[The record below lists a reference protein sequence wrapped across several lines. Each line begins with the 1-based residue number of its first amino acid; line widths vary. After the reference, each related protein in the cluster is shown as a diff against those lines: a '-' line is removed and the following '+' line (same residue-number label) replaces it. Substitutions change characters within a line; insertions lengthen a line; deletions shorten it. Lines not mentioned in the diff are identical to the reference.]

1 MNNMSISLV
10 TYGLNE
16 KKNIPKFLYWAE
28 NFLKKIS
35 YDYEII
41 FFDDGSTDNS
51 YVLLCLMKKKYKN
64 LKIIKNKK
72 NFGPAYC
79 IKKALKLCRK
89 KYLLI
94 QTTDNSYIL
103 NSFIR
108 NKNKLFSGEYDCL
121 HGYRSKNI
129 LMRSDNLWKGFISLV
144 NHYFLSIL
152 FGFHTLDYQNTYMV
166 RFNLVK
172 NIKLYANS
180 SFINPELFLK
190 LKNKGVKILEL
201 NAPFRKRFGGI
212 SKGTRFLRI
221 IESVFEILKFRIL
234 SKKYNIS

>member
-1 MNNMSISLV
+1 MSISLV

-16 KKNIPKFLYWAE
+16 KKNIPKFLYWAKT
-28 NFLKKIS
+28 FLKKIS
-35 YDYEII
+35 HDYEII

-51 YVLLCLMKKKYKN
+51 YDLLRLMEKKYKY
-64 LKIIKNKK
+64 LKIIRNKK

-79 IKKALKLCRK
+79 IKKSLKLCRK

-94 QTTDNSYIL
+94 QTVDNSYIL
-103 NSFIR
+103 DSFIKK
-108 NKNKLFSGEYDCL
+108 KNKLFSGEYDCL

-129 LMRSDNLWKGFISLV
+129 LTRSDNLWKGVISLV

-180 SFINPELFLK
+180 SFINPELFFK
-190 LKNKGVKILEL
+190 LKNKGAKILEL
-201 NAPFRKRFGGI
+201 NVPFRKRFGGI
-212 SKGTRFLRI
+212 SKGTRFPKI

-234 SKKYNIS
+234 SKKYYIS